1 MSTPVKPGIFSIGL
15 VAIAAGILVCLAATL
30 YSLNIVPAG
39 AGPAT
44 AEWAAV
50 RAIIL
55 LVLVVLAL
63 LGLLTAVLLWQDYR
77 QQWRRQSAGTAA
89 ITAVLQRMAEGDLT
103 VNASGDTPATVAI
116 AAQLNMTSER
126 QRELIRNIRAP
137 FEALVSELH
146 NVGKS
151 TRTQLEGSVALGQQL
166 QQSVAAL
173 ARNRQNTDAAKTTS
187 AQVSSTGSQHRLLV
201 TRGQGLARDLSRAST
216 DVRESVQD
224 TSKSAKRQSEL
235 IQSVTTA
242 AEYIQALNTKISVVA
257 INTRIEAERAGEHGK
272 PFLGIAEAMGDLLRE
287 AEAEGRKIT
296 SEVRMLQNLSAEN
309 LSSMETTVGAVV
321 TILEF
326 VERLD
331 DALGEISQGAE
342 KMVLQASSLTDV
354 TAQAATGADEASALL
369 ARISEQSLILG
380 ESSELSRTGV
390 VALQQS
396 VAILARNLG
405 RIRIDQQESA
415 AADEAVPAAVAPS
428 SAAAEPASIGMSRR
442 TAP

>member
-1 MSTPVKPGIFSIGL
+1 MSTPVKPGVFSIGL
-15 VAIAAGILVCLAATL
+15 VAIATGIMVCLIAMI
-30 YSLNIVPAG
+30 YSLGIVPSEP
-39 AGPAT
+39 GPAM
-44 AEWAAV
+44 AQWAAV
-50 RAIIL
+50 RAGML
-55 LVLVVLAL
+55 LVLVVLVL
-63 LGLLTAVLLWQDYR
+63 LGILAAALLWQDYR
-77 QQWRRQSAGTAA
+77 QQWRRQSAGAAA
-89 ITAVLQRMAEGDLT
+89 ITAALQRAAAGDLT
-103 VNASGDTPATVAI
+103 ANASGDTPVTVAI
-116 AAQLNMTSER
+116 ATQLNMTSER

-146 NVGKS
+146 SVGKS
-151 TRTQLEGSVALGQQL
+151 TRNQLEGSVALGQQL
-166 QQSVAAL
+166 QQTTAAL
-173 ARNRQNTDAAKTTS
+173 ARNRQNADAARTTS
-187 AQVSSTGSQHRLLV
+187 TQVSGTGSQHRLLV
-201 TRGQGLARDLSRAST
+201 TRGQGLARDMSRASA

-331 DALGEISQGAE
+331 DALGEISQGP
-342 KMVLQASSLTDV
+342 KKCCC
-354 TAQAATGADEASALL
+354 
-369 ARISEQSLILG
+369 
-380 ESSELSRTGV
+380 
-390 VALQQS
+390 
-396 VAILARNLG
+396 
-405 RIRIDQQESA
+405 
-415 AADEAVPAAVAPS
+415 
-428 SAAAEPASIGMSRR
+428 RR
-442 TAP
+442 PP